1 MSFNLIKNYDPTKNA
16 KLLAELDQNARY
28 TESALNQL
36 LGEIRTHVLTKKAHD
51 ARDIFFDDDS
61 VYNRI
66 VNTNKRIN
74 NLILNTA
81 ELAEVVDG
89 RLDTEGELHPLLK
102 DRLDKEYN
110 KLKNRIDRVVNVKDF
125 GAVGDGVTDDSEAFK
140 RALGNGRVRLLV
152 PAGTYIVR
160 GLKLPSWTYL
170 IGDGKGL
177 TILKL
182 HEETPAGEWVITN
195 NDYLNGNRN
204 IFIQGLSLDWNP
216 DRQGGVGAVG
226 GQKSSCLTLAK
237 VSYGWIK
244 DVEAINAGLHGID
257 ITAPQYNHAA
267 DTAYTKDGC
276 RYIWIDNCLSY
287 GYGDDGITTHYSEFV
302 FISNSFCL
310 NPSGKAHEDGVSNS
324 NGIEIDDG
332 SKHVWVTNN
341 FTSENIRGV
350 EVKAHTD
357 WPASQDVHIIGH
369 ISYKD
374 CRSYDFRHIGHH
386 EANDPISTTAFDV
399 TVTDCTALEPVFN
412 GLYADL
418 SPRALVVS
426 AYRNV
431 TINGFTAIGDPTY
444 DYKNNPVIAI
454 QYKTR
459 NISLNS
465 INIRGFKKAST
476 DIALIG
482 GDQKT
487 DNINISNVQI
497 FNSAPEGMG
506 IGSAIYTV
514 NLSNISM
521 INDGS
526 GTNGL
531 GSVNSQNSII
541 GVYAEG
547 YANAA
552 VIAGIA
558 YKTFVPNNISKGTRV
573 ASSSGQV
580 LTETSFIAASTSDCK
595 ASGNKTAVIA
605 SSSSE
610 AAGEGSTIIASSG
623 GSKTEGG
630 RDAIIGSNNS
640 KTSGVDENGKI
651 IMASNAVLNNNNY
664 SVRGGYGDSAS
675 PTAANTKWELDSM
688 NGNIKGAGSI
698 TGSSSF
704 SDYAEYFESV
714 DGKAIKSGT
723 IVTLENEKIKAAVE
737 GDHMLGVISETA
749 GVVLGEMTFH
759 WKNRYILNEFG
770 GLIYEERTID
780 IINDDT
786 GEVTQEVRMMP
797 KENPEWVDGDYLSR
811 EERPEWNIVGLLGQ
825 VYVRID
831 NTVEAGDYLKPHE
844 GIATRS
850 EDFGQGW
857 RAMKIT
863 TKYDPDK
870 GYGIALCFIR

>member
-16 KLLAELDQNARY
+16 KFLSELDQNARY
-28 TESALNQL
+28 TEYALNQL
-36 LGEIRTHVLTKKAHD
+36 LGEIRNHILTKKAHD
-51 ARDIFFDDDS
+51 ARDIFFDGDS
-61 VYNRI
+61 VYDRVI
-66 VNTNKRIN
+66 NTNRRIN

-89 RLDTEGELHPLLK
+89 RLDTEGVIHPVLK

-152 PAGTYIVR
+152 PAGTYIIR

-182 HEETPAGEWVITN
+182 HEDTPAGEWVITN

-204 IFIQGLSLDWNP
+204 IFIQGMSLDWNS
-216 DRQGGVGAVG
+216 DRQGGVGAAG

-244 DVEAINAGLHGID
+244 DVEAINAGLHGFD
-257 ITAPQYNHAA
+257 ITSPVYNHAS
-267 DTAYTKDGC
+267 DTDYTKDGC
-276 RYIWIDNCLSY
+276 RYIWIDGCVAY
-287 GYGDDGITTHYSEFV
+287 GYGDDGITTHYSEYV
-302 FISNSFCL
+302 FISNNFCVS
-310 NPSGKAHEDGVSNS
+310 PSGNAHEDGISNS
-324 NGIEIDDG
+324 NGVEVDDG
-332 SKHVWVTNN
+332 SKHVWLTNN
-341 FTSENIRGV
+341 FTSGNIRGV
-350 EVKAHTD
+350 EVKAHAD

-369 ISYKD
+369 VSYRD
-374 CRSYDFRHIGHH
+374 VRSYDFRHIGHH
-386 EANDPISTTAFDV
+386 AATDPVSTTAFDINV
-399 TVTDCTALEPVFN
+399 TNCTAIEPIFN
-412 GLYADL
+412 GLYEGL
-418 SPRALVVS
+418 TPRALAIS
-426 AYRNV
+426 AYQNV
-431 TINGFTAIGDPTY
+431 AVSGFTAIGDPNY
-444 DYKNNPVIAI
+444 DYQNNPVIAI
-454 QYKTR
+454 QYKSR
-459 NISLNS
+459 NIGLHN

-476 DIALIG
+476 DIRLFG
-482 GDQKT
+482 GDQNT
-487 DNINISNVQI
+487 DYINISNIQI
-497 FNSAPEGMG
+497 LNSAKEG
-506 IGSAIYTV
+506 IGIGGAIYHV
-514 NLSNISM
+514 NISNVNM

-526 GTNGL
+526 GETGL
-531 GSVNSQNSII
+531 ISVNSQDSIT
-541 GVYAEG
+541 GVFAEG

-552 VIAGIA
+552 MIAGNI
-558 YKTFVPNNISKGTRV
+558 YKDFVPNNLKGGTRI
-573 ASSSGQV
+573 ASSSGQPS
-580 LTETSFIAASTSDCK
+580 TETSAIISSTVDCK
-595 ASGNKTAVIA
+595 ATGDKTAVIA
-605 SSSSE
+605 SSNSE
-610 AAGEGSTIIASSG
+610 AAGEASVIIGSSG

-630 RDAIIGSNNS
+630 RDVIIGSNNS
-640 KTSGVDENGKI
+640 RTPGKDENGKI
-651 IMASNAVLNNNNY
+651 ILASNSVVNDNNY
-664 SVRGGYGDSAS
+664 SVRGGYGAS
-675 PTAANTKWELDSM
+675 EIPTTANAKWELDSM

-714 DGKAIKSGT
+714 DGKPIKTGT

-770 GLIYEERTID
+770 GLIYEETTVK
-780 IINDDT
+780 IINDET
-786 GEVTQEVRMMP
+786 GEVTEEVRMMP
-797 KENPEWVDGDYLSR
+797 KENPEWIDGDYLSR

-831 NTVEAGDYLKPHE
+831 GTVEAGNYIRSKE

-857 RAMKIT
+857 RIMKIT
-863 TKYDPDK
+863 SKYDPDK